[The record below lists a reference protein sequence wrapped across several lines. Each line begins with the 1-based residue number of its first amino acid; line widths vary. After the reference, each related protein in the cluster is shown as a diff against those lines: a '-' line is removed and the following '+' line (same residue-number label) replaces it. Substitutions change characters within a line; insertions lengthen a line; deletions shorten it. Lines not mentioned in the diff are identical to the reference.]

1 MDYNIKKKYIFVE
14 INKNKKD
21 IMNKFF
27 TVIVILFVSSLTWAQ
42 TEVENNKYIYI
53 EKVKKDSTYNFNTW
67 SVEFNVGTNKAI
79 RPFAEGYSSSG
90 DNRFFNFTGFNH
102 FDIGV
107 RKMLNTKFG
116 FKFDFGADI
125 IESQDGNT
133 DSKPYHSNQYKIAFQ
148 GIFNIGR
155 LLGFETFTKRI
166 GLLIHGGPQAAIF
179 HGKEAIY
186 NSAKTEIT
194 SYKKHTE
201 YNGGFMLG
209 LTPQYR
215 ITDRFVATGDFSVM
229 VNSRQHLNWD
239 GSYSP
244 DNTNLAGV
252 MNNIS
257 LGLTYYWGKK
267 EKHADWYLV
276 NNDSYYLIQEHIDK
290 LGKLTTDT
298 DKDGV
303 YDHLDLQENTPKDVA
318 VDSRGRFIDLN
329 RNNVPDELDTKLD
342 PIEEIKVAKATQSDS
357 ILDIGFVNV
366 YYDVNKDLPN
376 SNSINNVYYVIK
388 YLKTYPNA
396 KVLLSGFADING
408 FESKNINLS
417 INRAENLKKIIVSNG
432 IDASRI
438 LTIGNGV
445 DKASKVNDPVS
456 LQFGRRVSITLQ

>member
-1 MDYNIKKKYIFVE
+1 
-14 INKNKKD
+14 
-21 IMNKFF
+21 MNKFF
-27 TVIVILFVSSLTWAQ
+27 IAIAILFVSSMTWAQ
-42 TEVENNKYIYI
+42 TETENNKYIYI
-53 EKVKKDSTYNFNTW
+53 EKVKKDSVYNFNTW
-67 SVEFNVGTNKAI
+67 SVELNVGTNKAI
-79 RPFAEGYSSSG
+79 RPFAKGYSSSG

-102 FDIGV
+102 LDIGV

-166 GLLIHGGPQAAIF
+166 GLLLHGGPQAAIF
-179 HGKEAIY
+179 HGKTPIY
-186 NSAKTEIT
+186 KPNTNIIT
-194 SYKKHTE
+194 SYRKNSE
-201 YNGGFMLG
+201 YNGGYMVG

-239 GSYSP
+239 GSYSK
-244 DNTNLAGV
+244 DETNLAGV
-252 MNNIS
+252 MNNIT

-267 EKHADWYLV
+267 QKHADWYLAT
-276 NNDSYYLIQEHIDK
+276 NDSYYLIQERINK
-290 LGKLTTDT
+290 LGKLTNDT

-303 YDHLDLQENTPKDVA
+303 NDDLDLQNDTPKEVA

-329 RNNVPDELDTKLD
+329 RNNVPDELDPIVD
-342 PIEEIKVAKATQSDS
+342 PAEQIKAEKANQSDS

-366 YYDVNKDLPN
+366 YYDVNKELPN
-376 SNSINNVYYVIK
+376 SGSINNVYYVIK

-396 KVLLSGFADING
+396 KVLLSGYADVNG
-408 FESKNINLS
+408 LETKNINLS
-417 INRAENLKKIIVSNG
+417 INRAENLKKVIISNG

-438 LTIGNGV
+438 ATEGKGV
-445 DKASKVNDPVS
+445 DKASKINDEVS
-456 LQFGRRVSITLQ
+456 LQFGRRVSVTLQ

>member
-1 MDYNIKKKYIFVE
+1 MNKIITTLVILLVAFTSTAQE
-14 INKNKKD
+14 INK
-21 IMNKFF
+21 
-27 TVIVILFVSSLTWAQ
+27 
-42 TEVENNKYIYI
+42 ENKYIYI
-53 EKVKKDSTYNFNTW
+53 EKVKKDSIYDFNTW
-67 SVEFNVGTNKAI
+67 SVEANVGTNKAI
-79 RPFAEGYSSSG
+79 RPFAKGYSSSG
-90 DNRFFNFTGFNH
+90 DNRFFNFTGVNH

-116 FKFDFGADI
+116 FKFDFGGDI

-148 GIFNIGR
+148 GVFNISR

-166 GLLIHGGPQAAIF
+166 GLLLHGGPQAARF
-179 HGKEAIY
+179 YGKVPIY
-186 NSAKTEIT
+186 KSKTTIIT
-194 SYKKHTE
+194 GYKKHTE
-201 YNGGFMLG
+201 YNGGYMVG

-215 ITDRFVATGDFSVM
+215 ITDRLVATGDFSVLI
-229 VNSRQHLNWD
+229 NSRQHLNWD

-244 DNTNLAGV
+244 DETNLAGV

-257 LGLTYYWGKK
+257 LGLTFYFGKK
-267 EKHADWYLV
+267 QKHADWYV
-276 NNDSYYLIQEHIDK
+276 ANDNSYYLIQERINK
-290 LGKLTTDT
+290 LGKLTLDT

-303 YDHLDLQENTPKDVA
+303 SDDLDLQKDTPKDVA

-329 RNNVPDELDTKLD
+329 RNNVPDELD
-342 PIEEIKVAKATQSDS
+342 PIVDSAEQVKVVKANQSDS

-376 SNSINNVYYVIK
+376 SGSINNVYYVIK

-396 KVLLSGFADING
+396 KVLLSGYADVNG
-408 FESKNINLS
+408 FETKNINLS
-417 INRAENLKKIIVSNG
+417 INRAENLKKVIISNG

-438 LTIGNGV
+438 ATEGKGV
-445 DKASKVNDPVS
+445 DKASKVNDEVS